1 MLTVE
6 QFIEKLKTLDQKAE
20 VLIEVNHDELIAIK
34 DASRIEE
41 EDVSLS
47 YGRVTRGDE
56 VKRKKVVL
64 VRAN

>member
-34 DASRIEE
+34 DESRIGE

>member
-20 VLIEVNHDELIAIK
+20 VLIEVNHDELVKI
-34 DASRIEE
+34 DASRIVED
-41 EDVSLS
+41 DVSLS
-47 YGRVTRGDE
+47 YGRVTLGDE
-56 VKRKKVVL
+56 VKRKKVIL

>member
-34 DASRIEE
+34 DESRIGE
-41 EDVSLS
+41 EDV
-47 YGRVTRGDE
+47 
-56 VKRKKVVL
+56 
-64 VRAN
+64 